1 MIDCLADADIRIL
14 GAISHDE
21 AMHLQEQEYKRVRS
35 GISHGSVFF
44 LEHNPPVITLGRRAG
59 AQSLLVREDDILRR
73 GYQLRTTNRGGLATV
88 HEPGQAVVYF
98 VLPVAPKSGSIFVS
112 QILQLAAE
120 FLENTYG
127 ILVRNDVSRPGLWWN
142 EKKLCFCG
150 FDFSGGISRHGIA
163 INVSNSLEGFS
174 MIVPCG
180 MPDARATSVS
190 EILERHVDCGSFIAE
205 FSAFLRAQ
213 MKL

>member
-1 MIDCLADADIRIL
+1 MIDCLAVADIRVI
-14 GAISHDE
+14 GSISHDE
-21 AMHLQEQEYKRVRS
+21 AMRLQDEEYERVRS
-35 GISHGSVFF
+35 GISRGSVFF
-44 LEHNPPVITLGRRAG
+44 LEHNPPVITLGRRDD
-59 AQSLLVREDDILRR
+59 AQSLLVQEDDILRR
-73 GYQLRTTNRGGLATV
+73 GYQLRATRRGGLATV

-120 FLENTYG
+120 FLENAYG
-127 ILVRNDVSRPGLWWN
+127 IIVQNDASRPGLWWN

-163 INVSNSLEGFS
+163 INVSNSMQGFS

-180 MPDARATSVS
+180 MPDAAITSVS
-190 EILERHVDCGSFIAE
+190 EILKRHIDCGSFIAE
-205 FSAFLRAQ
+205 FSAFFRTQ
-213 MKL
+213 TKS